1 MSRNPDVKKM
11 RSEDSSRKSV
21 LTAKDVT
28 NAEENKDSKEIT
40 FNDIHESITGI
51 ARIIKYQ
58 AIYGDC
64 YSKDVSL
71 LKVQSIEEGE
81 FTAGKKNGY
90 CRVIDGYENTVQF
103 GMWKDDVK
111 EGKFAEYQIN
121 IPDGK
126 YQAYNIDE
134 TFEFKMGIYE
144 NDECVRLNLFDSIE
158 DTNEIKI

>member
-1 MSRNPDVKKM
+1 MPSPQSRNPDVKKY

-21 LTAKDVT
+21 LTAKDVSNADDKKDT
-28 NAEENKDSKEIT
+28 NTKEIT

-71 LKVQSIEEGE
+71 LKVQSVEEGE
-81 FTAGKKNGY
+81 FKAGKKNGY
-90 CRVIDGYENTVQF
+90 CRVIDGYENTVHF
-103 GMWKDDVK
+103 GMWANDVR

-126 YQAYNIDE
+126 Y
-134 TFEFKMGIYE
+134 
-144 NDECVRLNLFDSIE
+144 
-158 DTNEIKI
+158 